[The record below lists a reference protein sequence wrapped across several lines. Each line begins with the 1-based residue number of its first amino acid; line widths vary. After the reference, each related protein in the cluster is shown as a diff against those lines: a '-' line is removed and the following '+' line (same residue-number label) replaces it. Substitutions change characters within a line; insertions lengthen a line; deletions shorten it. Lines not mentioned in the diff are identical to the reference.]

1 MSNGPFW
8 SETGLIMQKLSE
20 ADRVTLI
27 QHQRKSEDAVRAEA
41 LDMGRRMEREAIV
54 AWLRYSA
61 DECLAHARLSA
72 EDLGQAMVD
81 CGKFVIAHAACIERG
96 EHEKGSG

>member
-1 MSNGPFW
+1 MSDGPFW
-8 SETGLIMQKLSE
+8 SEIGLIMQKLSE

-54 AWLRYSA
+54 AWLR
-61 DECLAHARLSA
+61 A
-72 EDLGQAMVD
+72 EAVSHEATWGGRTVD
-81 CGKFVIAHAACIERG
+81 FLETTASEVERG
-96 EHEKGSG
+96 EHEKGSGE

>member
-1 MSNGPFW
+1 MSDGPFW
-8 SETGLIMQKLSE
+8 SEIGLIMQKLSE

-54 AWLRYSA
+54 AWLEDIRYGMAGRES
-61 DECLAHARLSA
+61 EWTRFLAMR
-72 EDLGQAMVD
+72 
-81 CGKFVIAHAACIERG
+81 IANGDHKENHG
-96 EHEKGSG
+96 

>member
-1 MSNGPFW
+1 MTDGPFW

-54 AWLRYSA
+54 AWCEKFLRQMRHTPAVSN
-61 DECLAHARLSA
+61 DEYGGAVQLASSIRN
-72 EDLGQAMVD
+72 
-81 CGKFVIAHAACIERG
+81 G
-96 EHEKGSG
+96 EHEKGSGE

>member
-1 MSNGPFW
+1 MSDGPFW
-8 SETGLIMQKLSE
+8 SEIGLIMQKLSE

-54 AWLRYSA
+54 AWLRA
-61 DECLAHARLSA
+61 KAGRLRDM
-72 EDLGQAMVD
+72 EDDWYFNTNGNALS
-81 CGKFVIAHAACIERG
+81 IERG
-96 EHEKGSG
+96 EHEKGSGE